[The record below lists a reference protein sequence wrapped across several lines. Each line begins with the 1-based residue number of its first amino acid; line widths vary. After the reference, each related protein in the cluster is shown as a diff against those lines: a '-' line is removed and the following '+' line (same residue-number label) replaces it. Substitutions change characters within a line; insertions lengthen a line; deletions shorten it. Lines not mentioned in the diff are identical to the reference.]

1 MSPRKWRIIFDLDRG
16 IHYSSANVSAKI
28 GKFRYAYAI
37 TFSKFLFFTIS
48 QFDNELFIR
57 SYLFATSLDEKYR
70 TVTSHF
76 YALSFAEY
84 GNRTKPRENREK
96 NWRNSTALHIFSN
109 IGESINIVEKSIR
122 NMYFLPRTLRKI
134 YISITFSMLL
144 LKEILAKPSYL
155 YNTRNVKFTRVEC
168 RKYSQNLSRYLLPRS

>member
-1 MSPRKWRIIFDLDRG
+1 MADNIRSRIFERERKCKDRERSFFFIF
-16 IHYSSANVSAKI
+16 
-28 GKFRYAYAI
+28 
-37 TFSKFLFFTIS
+37 S
-48 QFDNELFIR
+48 QFDDELFIR
-57 SYLFATSLDEKYR
+57 SYLFATSLGEKYR

-122 NMYFLPRTLRKI
+122 NMYFLPPTLRKIYI
-134 YISITFSMLL
+134 YISITFSILPS
-144 LKEILAKPSYL
+144 KEILAKL
-155 YNTRNVKFTRVEC
+155 CNTRNVKFVNSCRV
-168 RKYSQNLSRYLLPRS
+168 

>member
-1 MSPRKWRIIFDLDRG
+1 MADNIRSRIFERERKCKDREKSFFFIF
-16 IHYSSANVSAKI
+16 
-28 GKFRYAYAI
+28 
-37 TFSKFLFFTIS
+37 S
-48 QFDNELFIR
+48 QFDDELFIR
-57 SYLFATSLDEKYR
+57 SYLFATSLGEKYR

-122 NMYFLPRTLRKI
+122 NMYFLPPTLRKIYI
-134 YISITFSMLL
+134 YISITFSILPS
-144 LKEILAKPSYL
+144 KEILAKL
-155 YNTRNVKFTRVEC
+155 CNTRNVKFVNSCRV
-168 RKYSQNLSRYLLPRS
+168 

>member
-1 MSPRKWRIIFDLDRG
+1 MAHNIRSRIFERERKCKDRERSFFFIF
-16 IHYSSANVSAKI
+16 
-28 GKFRYAYAI
+28 
-37 TFSKFLFFTIS
+37 S
-48 QFDNELFIR
+48 QFDDELFIR
-57 SYLFATSLDEKYR
+57 SYLFATSLGEKYR

-122 NMYFLPRTLRKI
+122 NMYFLPPTLRKI
-134 YISITFSMLL
+134 YIYIYPLLFLYSHRKKFSQNCA
-144 LKEILAKPSYL
+144 ILVTLNSL
-155 YNTRNVKFTRVEC
+155 TRVEC
-168 RKYSQNLSRYLLPRS
+168 KKYLQNLSHYLLPRS